1 MAMANGKIGIVTD
14 DTPLKTKEIILNGV
28 YDSSPENGF
37 SRIVRGIEFLNLH
50 LSIDNQEIQS
60 NNISNWSQIV
70 NMKEGTSTTS
80 FSFKDFA

>member
-1 MAMANGKIGIVTD
+1 MANGKIGLVTD
-14 DTPLKTKEIILNGV
+14 DTLLRTKEIILNGV
-28 YDSSPENGF
+28 YDSSPENGI
-37 SRIVRGIEFLNLH
+37 SRVVRGIEFLNLH

-80 FSFKDFA
+80 FSIKDFT